1 MKKTLI
7 ALALIAAI
15 GLPTSTSAQHH
26 RHTPRTAVAAA
37 QQDTSG
43 IEAFSDTTDTTSNVD
58 TTASASGRHYQ
69 LSFDDQDLN
78 DFFNQN
84 GDSISDMVAV
94 VFIVLIVCLFSPAV
108 IVGLICYF
116 IYKSRKQKL
125 QLAEMAMKSGQPIP
139 QKVMKKPLSTHED
152 YRKAGIMKIAV
163 GLGITV
169 LGWIGT
175 GSNVIASIGL
185 LVAIYGGGQLFIA
198 QTSSG
203 DKPVKDKDEDVS
215 FEDKPSTSDYE
226 EK

>member
-1 MKKTLI
+1 MKKTFI

-15 GLPTSTSAQHH
+15 GLPTSTNAQRH

-37 QQDTSG
+37 QQDTSS
-43 IEAFSDTTDTTSNVD
+43 IEAFSDTTDTTSNID
-58 TTASASGRHYQ
+58 TTASTSGRNYQ
-69 LSFDDQDLN
+69 FSFDDQDLD
-78 DFFNQN
+78 DFFNRN
-84 GDSISDMVAV
+84 GDSINDMVAA

-108 IVGLICYF
+108 IIGLICYF

-152 YRKAGIMKIAV
+152 YRKAGIIKIAI

-169 LGWIGT
+169 LGWVGA

-198 QTSSG
+198 QTSSDG
-203 DKPVKDKDEDVS
+203 RPAKDKDEDGS
-215 FEDKPSTSDYE
+215 FEDNSSTSDYE